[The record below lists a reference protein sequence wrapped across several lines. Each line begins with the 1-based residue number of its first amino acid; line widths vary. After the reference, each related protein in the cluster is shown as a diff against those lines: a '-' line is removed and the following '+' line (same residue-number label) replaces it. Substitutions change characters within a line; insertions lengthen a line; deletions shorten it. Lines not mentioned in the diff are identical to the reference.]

1 MFFLF
6 LCGVQTSERIWK
18 MILLYSALALVF
30 TGVYF
35 FQDMETMLL
44 DRGRNLFSNEEM
56 EDNDSIID
64 LSSAGIEEYSPNK
77 TKQPSNKTL
86 DSIFSSFRKE
96 NDSIHHNV
104 LYFDKIKK
112 SDNWENGVYL
122 YIVRSNNDIELRIKL
137 NLITKKTFELVGWKL
152 ISDDKEVALDP
163 TNPVVKE
170 NKKDKYR
177 SSCDMRVGGQIESF
191 VLAIVSGRKN
201 TLWFLSEKDEL
212 KLNLSEAQKESLLRV
227 YNAYNQGMESM
238 LKS

>member
-1 MFFLF
+1 
-6 LCGVQTSERIWK
+6 

-35 FQDMETMLL
+35 FQDLETKWL
-44 DRGRNLFSNEEM
+44 DRGRNLFSNEEI

-64 LSSAGIEEYSPNK
+64 LSSVSIEEFSTNP
-77 TKQPSNKTL
+77 TEQPSNKTL

-96 NDSIHHNV
+96 NDSIHNNL

-112 SDNWENGVYL
+112 SDNWETGAYL

-152 ISDDKEVALDP
+152 ISDDKEVSLEP
-163 TNPVVKE
+163 TNSIVKE
-170 NKKDKYR
+170 SKKDKQR
-177 SSCDMRVGGQIESF
+177 SSCDMRVGGQLESF

-212 KLNLSEAQKESLLRV
+212 KLNLTEAQKESILRV
-227 YNAYNQGMESM
+227 YNAYNQGLESM